1 MFSTPEKIINEID
14 VGSGGKFSSSSS
26 SGEVITNKFER
37 RLIKP
42 SASLRSPFTGI
53 DNKIEFYCK
62 PEVNRLYASVI
73 LHARRSAE
81 ESPDTDIRYVP
92 SPFPSLVF
100 SGSYNTHV

>member
-42 SASLRSPFTGI
+42 STSLRSPFTGI
-53 DNKIEFYCK
+53 DNKKEFYCK
-62 PEVNRLYASVI
+62 PEVKRLYASVI
-73 LHARRSAE
+73 LHARSSAE
-81 ESPDTDIRYVP
+81 ESPDTDNRYVP
-92 SPFPSLVF
+92 SPSSLLVF
-100 SGSYNTHV
+100 SGSHNTHV